1 MLSCAAHGKEAPDRD
16 PFQGVSSAAEV
27 SAQHVFVEPT
37 GLSED
42 EEENDDGDDGGEAG
56 CDCVW
61 PNRGGGQEI
70 RAQEIRAHRKLEETH
85 KLVEE
90 DAVHTMI

>member
-1 MLSCAAHGKEAPDRD
+1 MCGNRAYWHSKDFLLFVLSCAAHGKEAPDRD

-56 CDCVW
+56 C
-61 PNRGGGQEI
+61 
-70 RAQEIRAHRKLEETH
+70 
-85 KLVEE
+85 
-90 DAVHTMI
+90 